1 MGSGDNIIRRKVAAV
16 RAEMVDGGPGA
27 DRAWRIALARAAR
40 DGLHVAL
47 EVTGLRLDRRSLG
60 EVMEMPPDRAL
71 IAVLE
76 GPGDALG
83 AIVLSPAVLTGMIEA
98 QTIGRVKAGDVV
110 ARKPTRTDAAMV
122 AGVIDAALAGLE
134 EALAEEADL
143 VWAGGFR
150 YASFLDDPRPL
161 GLILED
167 APFKVLRAEISL
179 AGGLRTGEI
188 VLALPAAGRGIRPVE
203 KPGDLVED
211 HGPAFTQGL
220 AERVVGSLSRLDG
233 VLARLTLPLTEVM
246 GLVEG
251 SVLVMPQAGLDRI
264 SLEGL
269 DGRRV
274 AEGRL
279 GQNRGMRAVRLNEG
293 AKGHAMGGHAT
304 GGHAMGGEAAVV
316 QGVPEQGMLRQAA
329 G

>member
-1 MGSGDNIIRRKVAAV
+1 MGGSDSIIRRKVAAV
-16 RAEMVDGGPGA
+16 KAEMAEGGPGA
-27 DRAWRIALARAAR
+27 DRAWRLALARAAR
-40 DGLHVAL
+40 DGLRVAL
-47 EVTGLRLDRRSLG
+47 EVVSLTLDRRSLG
-60 EVMEMPPDRAL
+60 EVMDLPPERSL

-76 GPGDALG
+76 GPGEALG
-83 AIVLSPAVLTGMIEA
+83 AIMLAPAVLTGLIEA
-98 QTIGRVKAGDVV
+98 QTIGRVKAGEVMP
-110 ARKPTRTDAAMV
+110 RKPTRTDAAMV
-122 AGVIDAALAGLE
+122 AGVIDAALTALE
-134 EALAEEADL
+134 VALAEEADL

-179 AGGLRTGEI
+179 AGGARQGE
-188 VLALPAAGRGIRPVE
+188 VLLVLPAEGRGTRPVE
-203 KPGDLVED
+203 RPGEMIEED

-220 AERVVGSLSRLDG
+220 AERVVGSVCRLDG
-233 VLARLTLPLTEVM
+233 VLARLTLPLSEVM

-251 SVLVMPQAGLDRI
+251 AVLVMPQAGLDRI

-279 GQNRGMRAVRLNEG
+279 GQNRGMRAIRLNEATQG
-293 AKGHAMGGHAT
+293 SGRGGEGGHVQAAEAT
-304 GGHAMGGEAAVV
+304 EA
-316 QGVPEQGMLRQAA
+316 GMLRQA
-329 G
+329 GG